1 MTTDDCANNLIA
13 ALRDEDRKALEPLLR
28 TVKLEAGARLFEP
41 GDSIEQCFF
50 PCGSAIA
57 SFYVVLEDGRAIET
71 AMVGREGALGGVV
84 SNGRL
89 PAFARATVLH
99 EGEFLKTSLAEL
111 DRLKAERP
119 SVDRL
124 FNRYADC
131 FVAQI
136 FQTVA
141 CNAAHSIEQRAARW
155 LLASQ
160 ERTRSSRVQLTQE
173 QLAGLLGVGR
183 AYVGRVLARL
193 RSGGLVATRRGTIEV
208 TDETKLKNSA
218 CDCNELI
225 RGHFDEVLRGVYPE

>member
-1 MTTDDCANNLIA
+1 MSNDPTGNNLLG
-13 ALRDEDRKALEPLLR
+13 ALRDEDRKALEPFLR
-28 TVKLEAGARLFEP
+28 SVTLPGGARLFEP
-41 GDSIEQCFF
+41 GDSIEQCYF

-57 SFYVVLEDGRAIET
+57 GFYVVLEDGRAIET

-89 PAFARATVLH
+89 PAFARSTVLH
-99 EGEFLKTSLAEL
+99 AGTFLKMSLADL
-111 DRLKAERP
+111 DRIKEQRP
-119 SVDRL
+119 SVERL

-131 FVAQI
+131 FVAQV

-160 ERTRSSRVQLTQE
+160 ERTRSSQVQLTQE

-183 AYVGRVLARL
+183 SYVGKVLARL
-193 RSGGLVATRRGTIEV
+193 RGEGLVATHRRMIEV
-208 TDETKLKNSA
+208 IAEQPLRAVA
-218 CDCNELI
+218 CDCNELV
-225 RGHFDEVLRGVYPE
+225 RAHFDEVLRGVYPD